1 MTKDTMTTSEVA
13 EYLGV
18 SRQTIYAWSNYGD
31 LPCRQVNSRLKLFSK
46 EKIDEWVRKDF
57 KEVKST

>member
-1 MTKDTMTTSEVA
+1 MTTSEVA